1 MKKIIAM
8 AVLVLSSV
16 GAFAQY
22 SAGDFTL
29 QPKVGLNV
37 SNLTD
42 YSEDGDTDW
51 KAGLA
56 IGVEG
61 EYHINNWLGISAGLL
76 YSQQGTKGSDG
87 VGIDDVKFNFD
98 YLNVPIL
105 ANFYVAKG
113 LSLKAGIQPGFNVS
127 KKAKYQGVS
136 VDFDKVL
143 DKLDDGKFQ
152 GKFQTVDFSVPIGI
166 AYEYAGFCIDARY
179 ILGGTNVI
187 KDVDGKNQVFQLTL
201 GYKFKL

>member
-8 AVLVLSSV
+8 AALVLSSV

-61 EYHINNWLGISAGLL
+61 EYHINNWWASAQDSCTL
-76 YSQQGTKGSDG
+76 SK
-87 VGIDDVKFNFD
+87 
-98 YLNVPIL
+98 VPR
-105 ANFYVAKG
+105 AVM
-113 LSLKAGIQPGFNVS
+113 
-127 KKAKYQGVS
+127 
-136 VDFDKVL
+136 
-143 DKLDDGKFQ
+143 
-152 GKFQTVDFSVPIGI
+152 
-166 AYEYAGFCIDARY
+166 E
-179 ILGGTNVI
+179 
-187 KDVDGKNQVFQLTL
+187 
-201 GYKFKL
+201 

>member
-1 MKKIIAM
+1 M
-8 AVLVLSSV
+8 
-16 GAFAQY
+16 
-22 SAGDFTL
+22 
-29 QPKVGLNV
+29 
-37 SNLTD
+37 
-42 YSEDGDTDW
+42 
-51 KAGLA
+51 
-56 IGVEG
+56 
-61 EYHINNWLGISAGLL
+61 GISAGLL
-76 YSQQGTKGSDG
+76 YSQQGTKSSDG